1 MNVICFS
8 DITWN
13 FLWQRQQ
20 QIISRFP
27 KDCNILFVE
36 PSFWL
41 AAIWG
46 IINKGLFRFLPHR
59 VSQNILVCSIPTIPF
74 GDKFNVSRK
83 INDHLLIKGIKNLM
97 KKYNIDKPVL
107 LFYKPRYSCVINKIG
122 ESLVCYDVID
132 DTLAL
137 EASPNW
143 LEDRIKFLK
152 SNSDLIITSS
162 ENLYRKISEKRK
174 DVFFIGN
181 GVETEHYTKSD
192 IPSLIPD
199 EIKNEHKIIGYI
211 GAIGE
216 WFDFDLLEKILK
228 RFPNFSIVLIG
239 WVFRNQKR
247 TLNNLSKQYKNLHIL
262 GLKPYQDLPKYVKDF
277 DVCIIPFRIY
287 ELTNSVN
294 PTKVYE
300 YLASGKPVI
309 TTSLPELKKFDDVL
323 YIAKDHEE
331 FLLNIDNALVK
342 EYDIEK
348 AIRLAQENDWEI
360 KVSEMLKK
368 IQDYAAKKSSRFS
381 I

>member
-1 MNVICFS
+1 
-8 DITWN
+8 
-13 FLWQRQQ
+13 
-20 QIISRFP
+20 
-27 KDCNILFVE
+27 
-36 PSFWL
+36 
-41 AAIWG
+41 
-46 IINKGLFRFLPHR
+46 
-59 VSQNILVCSIPTIPF
+59 LVCSIPTIPF

-331 FLLNIDNALVK
+331 FLINIDNALVK